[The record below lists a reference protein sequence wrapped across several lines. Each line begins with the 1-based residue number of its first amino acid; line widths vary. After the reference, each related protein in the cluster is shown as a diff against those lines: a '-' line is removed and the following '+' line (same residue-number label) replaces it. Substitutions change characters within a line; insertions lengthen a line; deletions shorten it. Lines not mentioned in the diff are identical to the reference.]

1 MAHMEGKVSTEGSS
15 LASTSTM
22 DKIRIA
28 GLTKLFRTGRTSV
41 TALAEVNL
49 SVPEGQF
56 LCVVGPSGCG
66 KTTMLRIMGG
76 LETPTTGEVAVSRRN
91 KDKPINSMIFQ
102 EHAIFPWMT
111 VRDNV
116 AYGLRMRG
124 VPRGEAMD
132 RAGDYVRKVGL
143 AKFSKAYPHQLSGG
157 MKQRVGLARA
167 LSMSPDS
174 FFMDEPFASLDAQ
187 MRELMQ
193 EELLRI
199 WSQFK
204 TTVVF
209 VTHGIDEAIYLSDRV
224 IVMSARPGRVKLEMP
239 IPFPRPRHG
248 VRAAP
253 EFARLREELWEI
265 LKGEIQYGRM
275 RGTSDGG

>member
-1 MAHMEGKVSTEGSS
+1 MGYITVDRINHSFAAGPGDNTV
-15 LASTSTM
+15 LALR
-22 DKIRIA
+22 DVNFEIER
-28 GLTKLFRTGRTSV
+28 GEFV
-41 TALAEVNL
+41 TLL
-49 SVPEGQF
+49 
-56 LCVVGPSGCG
+56 GPSGCG
-66 KTTMLRIMGG
+66 KTTLLRIMHGLIKPTEGHVVVDGKPVQGPDPRRAMVFQDFGLLPWRTALHNIEMWLEFSGVKKPQRRRKAEEMIKVVG
-76 LETPTTGEVAVSRRN
+76 LEGFE
-91 KDKPINSMIFQ
+91 K
-102 EHAIFPWMT
+102 
-111 VRDNV
+111 
-116 AYGLRMRG
+116 L
-124 VPRGEAMD
+124 
-132 RAGDYVRKVGL
+132 
-143 AKFSKAYPHQLSGG
+143 YPHQLSGG